1 MKSLNIGARLA
12 VPEEIDFYLSQLLVN
27 FQGAC

>member
-1 MKSLNIGARLA
+1 MKGLNIGARLS
-12 VPEEIDFYLSQLLVN
+12 VPEDIDFYVSLLLVN